1 VAADSVLERLG
12 LHLGYGGADY
22 AEDAIEIDAKGS
34 SPLVSCHG
42 GDRGVVGGP
51 DAVVQ
56 YGAVEAAERGYGG
69 GDEGLAI
76 FWREE
81 GLLDS
86 AAEFRAAAL
95 LNKGLG
101 LLGGGEVAEDY
112 LCAGLTEEAD
122 GGCADSAGASGD

>member
-1 VAADSVLERLG
+1 
-12 LHLGYGGADY
+12 
-22 AEDAIEIDAKGS
+22 
-34 SPLVSCHG
+34 
-42 GDRGVVGGP
+42 
-51 DAVVQ
+51 VVQ
-56 YGAVEAAERGYGG
+56 DGAVEAAEGVYGG

-95 LNKGLG
+95 LDEGLG
-101 LLGGGEVAEDY
+101 LPGGGEVAEDY

-122 GGCADSAGASGD
+122 GGCTDSSGASGNEGYFTCDRHDDA